1 MTLFHQRDAKWAKD
15 KMGSADYEI
24 DKHGCVITALCNIAA
39 MKRGEGSMWTPHYLN
54 KSLVNVKGYKDGNV
68 YWDKAA
74 AILNFKSI
82 ESMWYVSGTN
92 NRKKLD
98 FDKYFYIGRYQNGK
112 TGHFTNILAE
122 TETQYL
128 LFDVWYDDF
137 RFIDK
142 EKVNRIVRVAA

>member
-24 DKHGCVITALCNIAA
+24 GKHGCVITALCNIAA
-39 MKRGEGSMWTPHYLN
+39 MKRGKGSMWNPHYLN
-54 KSLVNVKGYKDGNV
+54 KSLVNLKGYTNGNV

-74 AILNFKSI
+74 AILSFKSI

-98 FDKYFYIGRYQNGK
+98 FDKYYYNLLL
-112 TGHFTNILAE
+112 HFCQQFFIYFLFFLIN
-122 TETQYL
+122 YL
-128 LFDVWYDDF
+128 LAIYSHSSLNANFLLIKF
-137 RFIDK
+137 P
-142 EKVNRIVRVAA
+142 

>member
-1 MTLFHQRDAKWAKD
+1 
-15 KMGSADYEI
+15 
-24 DKHGCVITALCNIAA
+24 
-39 MKRGEGSMWTPHYLN
+39 MWYLN
-54 KSLVNVKGYKDGNV
+54 
-68 YWDKAA
+68 
-74 AILNFKSI
+74 
-82 ESMWYVSGTN
+82 GTN

-98 FDKYFYIGRYQNGK
+98 FDKYYYIGRYQNGK

-142 EKVNRIVRVAA
+142 EKVNRIVRVAE